1 MDCDDSHDGAMRNSQ
16 QQDKSTTFSETPLQT
31 CIVPFSGPLGGRL
44 LVESSSISPDVSN
57 VVSSSSQSTLQRSTS
72 ESLPVSAT
80 PAISIVIDAYL
91 DNLMTNV
98 PQLALCLQ
106 EKGLIQSV
114 KLLATEDIPSRMMH
128 PSTLDT
134 SFPVDTMRSTGGQPQ
149 SSNIPFS
156 RRQATHQAGTESDMF
171 SPQIMEMN
179 ASALLRF
186 LKTNCTRNNATY
198 LLRHEPAY
206 DGNNPAHTTH
216 HNIQLYDISSISN
229 QGQKKWIWWLAT
241 MSYRFAVRLRHL
253 EVSPSTSPTPQLSQ
267 MTESQRRAIRDRERS
282 LFQQTLDLLQ
292 DLMDMD
298 GNAHESMVASVR
310 EHMADTY
317 LREGETSMKI
327 GVDNNTVASGTCGHS
342 SPVLSPSLPSPTN
355 NPHVLVRTQSPSVG
369 IHQTVSSENT
379 SQVRP
384 ATFPEEH
391 QQPYAS
397 ISVDGL
403 SKAHDHLLH
412 GMRTLTAALQK
423 DVRSPVDRTS
433 NSASPHDQEEAE
445 GSTRKSHGRRRQRPG
460 QPSSAD
466 HGSKGSSEEKE
477 PERYASPAMI
487 MQLMGMNYK
496 LVNVSLRLA
505 EHHLKNYY
513 SSSAMQ
519 SLRTAAR
526 RLAETGHLLDFYR
539 VETGSDSTLS
549 LVDMKWTEALQL
561 QYIWL
566 LEHCGHFARSFAS
579 DDLWRDRGHASGDD
593 VISVLRDVEWAFT
606 SNDDE
611 SQYVDSLHRGPFW
624 KLMKKDPFLVKSGGR
639 VSLQSLSAVLAPT
652 RLGKDASQIALDAT
666 ETFLST
672 ERFLQRDKRKVLV
685 ASCVCYGRAIE
696 AFEDMATNEETL
708 SSRRNN
714 DVTTTPTT
722 KPTTSSDN
730 TVARNHE
737 PVLNLLRQ
745 RLGDSCNE
753 TGKVLLGAL
762 RSLLMNIQ
770 GGKRE
775 YNSQVVADVLIDS
788 SQFWFTEGLDAFES
802 CGDVRNLALLR
813 CNLCQSYKLRANA
826 IFVRDDDASSA
837 HAGPSRHAEYCLEEA
852 ANQLLKAHENL
863 GERDADTRT
872 WDMVSEELAA
882 TFLVLGV
889 RRRQSLLGGGSTPV
903 TLQAGRLSPG
913 EERSITDP
921 MERSLKIYE
930 ESGNMHQAAA
940 AHYQL
945 ALTYS
950 KLWTCQWNE
959 SKTREKLSAAFDH
972 YSRAYSFFATNAVHN
987 EPTFCLLCLD
997 LASLYATVAGEEG
1010 MVKAL
1015 GCCLDTC
1022 DSFSLE
1028 RIRAVSAGSNTL
1040 THIDGEQWYEKM
1052 ETLAESI
1059 EERVFKLLR
1068 NLAKADPDRFKDMY
1082 RDALSA
1088 KMVESV
1094 HEDDHELVGN
1104 SRATLLLKLHG
1115 ILLAIKKKFGT
1126 LVKK

>member
-1 MDCDDSHDGAMRNSQ
+1 MA
-16 QQDKSTTFSETPLQT
+16 
-31 CIVPFSGPLGGRL
+31 
-44 LVESSSISPDVSN
+44 
-57 VVSSSSQSTLQRSTS
+57 
-72 ESLPVSAT
+72 
-80 PAISIVIDAYL
+80 
-91 DNLMTNV
+91 NV

-106 EKGLIQSV
+106 EKGLIQSI
-114 KLLATEDIPSRMMH
+114 KLLATEDIPSRMIH
-128 PSTLDT
+128 PATLDT
-134 SFPVDTMRSTGGQPQ
+134 SFPVDTVRAGGQ
-149 SSNIPFS
+149 SKASNIPFPA
-156 RRQATHQAGTESDMF
+156 RRHNHHQGGTESDMF

-186 LKTNCTRNNATY
+186 LKNNCTRNNATY

-206 DGNNPAHTTH
+206 DGNNPAYTTH

-253 EVSPSTSPTPQLSQ
+253 EVSPPSTSTSTPTKLSQ

-292 DLMDMD
+292 DLTDMD

-317 LREGETSMKI
+317 LRDGDTSMKI
-327 GVDNNTVASGTCGHS
+327 GVDHDTMAGTGGLS
-342 SPVLSPSLPSPTN
+342 SVLSPSQSPTI
-355 NPHVLVRTQSPSVG
+355 PPALVRSQSPPASG
-369 IHQTVSSENT
+369 GLHQAISSETT
-379 SQVRP
+379 SQVKP

-391 QQPYAS
+391 QQPYAT
-397 ISVDGL
+397 ISVDAL
-403 SKAHDHLLH
+403 SKAQDHLLH
-412 GMRTLTAALQK
+412 GIRTLTVVIQK
-423 DVRSPVDRTS
+423 DAQPSVHGKPT
-433 NSASPHDQEEAE
+433 SASPSPDHVEAE
-445 GSTRKSHGRRRQRPG
+445 SERTSHGRRRRQRPG
-460 QPSSAD
+460 QPSSDDRRSGGAD
-466 HGSKGSSEEKE
+466 EEKEE
-477 PERYASPAMI
+477 PERYISPAMI

-526 RLAETGHLLDFYR
+526 RLAEAAHLLDFYR
-539 VETGSDSTLS
+539 SETGTDSS
-549 LVDMKWTEALQL
+549 VSMVDVKWKEAFQL

-593 VISVLRDVEWAFT
+593 VISVLRDVELAFT
-606 SNDDE
+606 SSDE
-611 SQYVDSLHRGPFW
+611 SRYVDSLHRGPFW
-624 KLMKKDPFLVKSGGR
+624 ILMKKDPLLVKSGGR
-639 VSLQSLSAVLAPT
+639 VSLQSLSAVLPPSKLDKNT
-652 RLGKDASQIALDAT
+652 SQRAIDAT
-666 ETFLST
+666 ETFLAT
-672 ERFLQRDKRKVLV
+672 ERFLQRDKRRVLV
-685 ASCVCYGRAIE
+685 ASCVSYGRAIE
-696 AFEDMATNEETL
+696 AFQDMTNEEKL
-708 SSRRNN
+708 SSSTNN
-714 DVTTTPTT
+714 DVTTPTT
-722 KPTTSSDN
+722 KSTTSKIGNPES
-730 TVARNHE
+730 TVARTHE

-770 GGKRE
+770 GGKGDDS
-775 YNSQVVADVLIDS
+775 SQAVADVLIES
-788 SQFWFTEGLDAFES
+788 AQFWFTEGLDAFAS

-826 IFVRDDDASSA
+826 VFARDDKANSA
-837 HAGPSRHAEYCLEEA
+837 NGNPSRHAEYCLEEA

-863 GERDADTRT
+863 GERDADART

-930 ESGNMHQAAA
+930 QSGNMHQAAA

-950 KLWTCQWNE
+950 KLWTCQLNE

-972 YSRAYSFFATNAVHN
+972 YSRAYSFFATNSRFN

-1010 MVKAL
+1010 MFKAL

-1028 RIRAVSAGSNTL
+1028 TIRAVSVGSTL
-1040 THIDGEQWYEKM
+1040 SHVDVKQWYEKM

-1068 NLAKADPDRFKDMY
+1068 NLVKADPDRFKDVY

-1088 KMVESV
+1088 KMVQSV
-1094 HEDDHELVGN
+1094 DEDDHEFVGN
-1104 SRATLLLKLHG
+1104 LQAAVLLKLHE

-1126 LVKK
+1126 LIKK